1 MKFRIECDVTVC
13 LSQALRQFTLSQ
25 RTLKTEQLYTLRCIF
40 LTQLYTARCNL
51 KVAAALRVRVCSH
64 RNLKRRPQ
72 RQASSSAERS
82 MRMSVDL
89 PAPGREL

>member
-51 KVAAALRVRVCSH
+51 KVQVMRPSESESALNH
-64 RNLKRRPQ
+64 RNLKRRQQ
-72 RQASSSAERS
+72 RQASSS
-82 MRMSVDL
+82 L
-89 PAPGREL
+89 